1 MLMFSQHLS
10 EIQLAHGRNPDTN
23 DMEVLTKSHQ
33 LALKFSKYCPELLNN
48 YMPMLEESLRAA
60 DEIFLR
66 QLTTKTLGS
75 MFGQITK
82 AGTSPHDTI
91 RKMPNT
97 WKAWLGRRVDR
108 ALQVRL
114 AWVEST
120 YDILANVPEV
130 RKELESQL
138 ECLDRDCQLTN
149 RPETLRE
156 RLTDSNEQI
165 RAAICTVLGKL
176 HYETVLH
183 HIDLETLQAL
193 SARMGDKKVSELTE
207 LSWPRLTSVTACCES
222 RGSCCAG
229 KMVDC
234 CVH

>member
-1 MLMFSQHLS
+1 
-10 EIQLAHGRNPDTN
+10 
-23 DMEVLTKSHQ
+23 
-33 LALKFSKYCPELLNN
+33 
-48 YMPMLEESLRAA
+48 MPMLEESLRAA